1 MIRTIVVGTD
11 GSAHGQ
17 HAVTW
22 TAELASQLGAK
33 VVLVHVE
40 APMQPPIAGA
50 GGYVMYVPQD
60 VIDEN
65 RAALEERVRDEF
77 GAPLTAAGV
86 VWEWQL
92 LEGAPPVVLGDVA
105 AQVDAQLIV
114 VGTRALHTL
123 GEFFLG
129 STSHALTRHRGVPV
143 VVVPLA
149 PPSHN
154 PWAAI
159 AGEALHAH

>member
-92 LEGAPPVVLGDVA
+92 LEGAPPVVLADVA